1 MKSFF
6 KLITAVLLFLI
17 TAIVCV
23 AQEITGSWS
32 GKLNAAQG
40 ISLELIFNVSTNP
53 DGSLSA
59 TLDSPQEGVR
69 GLAMDSASYENGTL
83 TIESARLSMT
93 YKGMYLMG
101 VLNGTFTQRGMNLP
115 LALSKV
121 KITKPRRPQTPVG
134 PFPYSEEEVSFMNER
149 EGFKLSGT
157 LTMPKEGKDL
167 HAVVLV
173 SGSGAQNRDEEL
185 YDHKPFAVIA
195 DYLTRSGL
203 AVLRVDD
210 RGVGASEGDR
220 TYATTIDFM
229 YDAEA
234 AVDYLFSR
242 PEIAEV
248 SVLGHSE
255 GGLITYMIAEHRK
268 DIKSIVSL
276 AGPAVSGHDVLIEQT
291 RAALRAQGVPDAV
304 IEQSMSLNS
313 QIYDFV
319 VETKDLP
326 LEEYSGKL
334 IAKLRQ
340 LLGPGVDD
348 QQIAQTASQIDN
360 EWMRFFINYD
370 PSNAIRN
377 VDCPLLF
384 INGTKDCQVI
394 SAQNVPAMKKL
405 TAGKTNVQIEEL
417 EGLNHI
423 LQEAKTGAVQEYYEI
438 EQTISPVVLA
448 LIVEFLGS
456 RGLTP

>member
-1 MKSFF
+1 MKKLF
-6 KLITAVLLFLI
+6 KLITAVALFFMA
-17 TAIVCV
+17 AIVCA
-23 AQEITGSWS
+23 AQDVTGSWS

-40 ISLELIFNVSTNP
+40 ISLELIFNVSANP

-69 GLAMDSASYENGTL
+69 GLAMDSATYENGTL
-83 TIESARLSMT
+83 TIESARLSLT

-101 VLNGTFTQRGMNLP
+101 VLNGTFTQRGVGLP

-134 PFPYSEEEVSFMNER
+134 PFPYSEEEVSFTNVR
-149 EGFKLSGT
+149 EDIKLAGT
-157 LTMPKEGKDL
+157 LTMPKDGKNL

-220 TYATTIDFM
+220 TYATSINFM

-234 AVDYLFSR
+234 AIDYLFSR
-242 PEIAEV
+242 PEITEV

-276 AGPAVSGHDVLIEQT
+276 AGPAVNGHDVLIEQT

-319 VETKDLP
+319 VETKNLP
-326 LEEYSGKL
+326 LEEYSVKL

-348 QQIAQTASQIDN
+348 QQIAQTANQIDN

-370 PSNAIRN
+370 PSDAIKKIE
-377 VDCPLLF
+377 CPLLF

-394 SAQNVPAMKKL
+394 SSQNVPAMKTL
-405 TAGKTNVQIEEL
+405 TAGKPNVRIEEM

-438 EQTISPVVLA
+438 EQTISPKVLEIIA
-448 LIVEFLGS
+448 EFLK
-456 RGLTP
+456 

>member
-1 MKSFF
+1 MKNFF
-6 KLITAVLLFLI
+6 KLIAAVSLFFL
-17 TAIVCV
+17 TAIICV
-23 AQEITGSWS
+23 AQDVTGSWS

-40 ISLELIFNVSTNP
+40 VSLELIFNVSANP

-69 GLAMDSASYENGTL
+69 GLAMDSATYENGTL
-83 TIESARLSMT
+83 TIESKRLSMT
-93 YKGMYLMG
+93 YKGIYLMG
-101 VLNGTFTQRGMNLP
+101 VLNGTFSQRGIDIP

-121 KITKPRRPQTPVG
+121 KVTKPRRPQTPAG
-134 PFPYSEEEVSFMNER
+134 PFPYSEEEVSFDNER
-149 EGFKLSGT
+149 ENVNLVGT
-157 LTMPKEGKDL
+157 LTMPKNSKDL

-195 DYLTRSGL
+195 DYLTREGL

-220 TYATTIDFM
+220 THATSINFM
-229 YDAEA
+229 YDTEA
-234 AVDYLFSR
+234 AINYLFSR
-242 PEIAEV
+242 PEIKEV

-291 RAALRAQGVPDAV
+291 KAALRAQNVPESV
-304 IEQSMSLNS
+304 IEQSSAMNTQL
-313 QIYDFV
+313 YDFV
-319 VETKDLP
+319 VETKDLTA
-326 LEEYSGKL
+326 EEFSEKL
-334 IAKLRQ
+334 NVKLHQ
-340 LLGPGVDD
+340 ILGPAAGED
-348 QQIAQTASQIDN
+348 QIAQIASQLDN

-370 PSNAIRN
+370 PSDAIRN

-394 SAQNVPAMKKL
+394 SSQNVPAMKEL
-405 TAGKTNVQIEEL
+405 TKGKKNVRIEEMV
-417 EGLNHI
+417 GLNHI
-423 LQEAKTGAVQEYYEI
+423 LQEANTGSVQEYYEI
-438 EQTISPVVLA
+438 EQTISPAALA
-448 LIVEFLGS
+448 VIAEFLKK
-456 RGLTP
+456 